1 MKKKK
6 SKMDRLQRSHQSSIY
21 SVLDRIYNMLR
32 SMQRKSA
39 IDGLNSEEA
48 HKDLDEALTNL
59 TRLESS
65 SALPNEDLKS
75 AIRSIK
81 EFKEALP
88 PQMNSHKETE
98 IQHYGA
104 LEIQAYL
111 KSKGHNVQRKRC
123 REMLLRVD
131 SAGTASRWSRTIQR
145 RQYNVPTANSVW
157 HVDTHHSLA
166 RWGIVVHGAIDGYS
180 RLIPFMRA
188 STYNTS
194 KAAACFFVEGVKNY
208 GVPSRVRADN
218 GTEYVDTGRFMV
230 EVNGE
235 DRGSFLTGPS
245 VHNQR
250 IERLWRDVYMK
261 VIDTYYKLFLYME
274 EEKVLDIGNDTQKW
288 VLQYVF
294 TQRIDTALKEWMVIH
309 NNHKIRTENNKTPNM
324 LWFQSLLESDPFK
337 FRSAR
342 NIESPP
348 EEKIQM
354 AIQSLNLELDD
365 TTFLSPRP
373 PCPLMADAL
382 QELSTIDVDKEST
395 SHGLDI
401 FREVMLHVLSR
412 Q

>member
-1 MKKKK
+1 
-6 SKMDRLQRSHQSSIY
+6 
-21 SVLDRIYNMLR
+21 
-32 SMQRKSA
+32 
-39 IDGLNSEEA
+39 
-48 HKDLDEALTNL
+48 
-59 TRLESS
+59 
-65 SALPNEDLKS
+65 
-75 AIRSIK
+75 
-81 EFKEALP
+81 
-88 PQMNSHKETE
+88 MNSHKETE
-98 IQHYGA
+98 IQHYDHTKPNLHGRGRPEFEIDIGKLQQLLDLGFTVKQIATDGLLGGVLHHNTLHKKLKENNIKLRSSYSDIGEEDLQELVVKYNRDHPNAGA

-245 VHNQR
+245 IHNQR

-288 VLQYVF
+288 VLQFVF

>member
-1 MKKKK
+1 
-6 SKMDRLQRSHQSSIY
+6 MDRLQRSHKSSIY
-21 SVLDRIYNMLR
+21 SVLDRIYFMFR

-88 PQMNSHKETE
+88 PQMNSHKEAD

-145 RQYNVPTANSVW
+145 RQYNVPTANFVW
-157 HVDTHHSLA
+157 HVDTYHSLA

-218 GTEYVDTGRFMV
+218 GTEYVDTGRFIV

-235 DRGSFLTGPS
+235 DRWSFLTGPS

-250 IERLWRDVYMK
+250 MERLWRDVYMK

-288 VLQYVF
+288 VLQFVF

-324 LWFQSLLESDPFK
+324 LWFQSLLESDPVK

-342 NIESPP
+342 NIECPP

-365 TTFLSPRP
+365 TTFLSPRL

-382 QELSTIDVDKEST
+382 QELSTIVVNKEST

-401 FREVMLHVLSR
+401 VQEVMLHVLSR

>member
-1 MKKKK
+1 M
-6 SKMDRLQRSHQSSIY
+6 
-21 SVLDRIYNMLR
+21 
-32 SMQRKSA
+32 
-39 IDGLNSEEA
+39 
-48 HKDLDEALTNL
+48 
-59 TRLESS
+59 
-65 SALPNEDLKS
+65 PNEDLKS

-88 PQMNSHKETE
+88 PQMNSHKEPD
-98 IQHYGA
+98 IQHYDIGEEDLQELVVKYNRDHPNAGA

-145 RQYNVPTANSVW
+145 RQYNVPTANFVW

-166 RWGIVVHGAIDGYS
+166 RWDIVVHGAIDGYS

-188 STYNTS
+188 SSYNTS

-261 VIDTYYKLFLYME
+261 VIDTYNKLFYIW
-274 EEKVLDIGNDTQKW
+274 KKRK
-288 VLQYVF
+288 Y
-294 TQRIDTALKEWMVIH
+294 
-309 NNHKIRTENNKTPNM
+309 
-324 LWFQSLLESDPFK
+324 
-337 FRSAR
+337 
-342 NIESPP
+342 
-348 EEKIQM
+348 
-354 AIQSLNLELDD
+354 
-365 TTFLSPRP
+365 
-373 PCPLMADAL
+373 
-382 QELSTIDVDKEST
+382 
-395 SHGLDI
+395 
-401 FREVMLHVLSR
+401 
-412 Q
+412 